1 MQWILNFLTSSIGK
15 KFVMSFTGLFLISF
29 LTIHLIGN
37 LQLLY
42 DDDGAAFN
50 KYAYFMTHNPLIKAV
65 SFGLYAGIILHAW
78 LGLALFFK
86 NRKSKG
92 QKYAVSTSANASF
105 AAKQMAILGT
115 LILAFLFIH
124 MGDFWYKM
132 KFTDQLAMVDY
143 DGMMVKD
150 LYAQVSTTFSK
161 PLFAGIYIVGMIALA
176 FHLWHGFQ
184 SAFQSLG
191 LNHKKYTPIIQ
202 GFGKIFSIIV
212 PAAFALIPIF
222 MYLNR

>member
-29 LTIHLIGN
+29 LIIHLIGN

-42 DDDGAAFN
+42 SDGGEAFN
-50 KYAYFMTHNPLIKAV
+50 KYAYFMTSNPLIKTV
-65 SFGLYAGIILHAW
+65 SIGLYTGILLHAF
-78 LGLALFFK
+78 LGLAIYFK
-86 NRKSKG
+86 NKKSKG
-92 QKYAVSTSANASF
+92 KKYAVSTSANASF
-105 AAKQMAILGT
+105 AAKQMALLGT
-115 LILAFLFIH
+115 LILAFILIH
-124 MGDFWYKM
+124 MGDFWFKM
-132 KFTDQLAMVDY
+132 KFTDQIIPVDY
-143 DGMMVKD
+143 DGMQVKD

-161 PLFAGIYIVGMIALA
+161 PFFVGIYILGMIALA

-184 SAFQSLG
+184 SAFQTLG

-202 GFGKIFSIIV
+202 GLGKIFSILV
-212 PAAFALIPIF
+212 PAAFALIPIL